1 MSLVMPKFV
10 VLDSST
16 LGKISAD
23 YWSEDEKLR
32 DKSRRFLRTLADHGF
47 HITFAYSH
55 VCELLRHDNEQLVRS
70 RMKFLRSLPLVAWV
84 RPYDRNWFP
93 GGPVDLHR
101 RELYAVVHGGAR
113 TWPEIIDAVRADL
126 WETGTGE
133 DLFVDDDSFWDL
145 LQADFRRQLHHERYV
160 ASIARTAPGNLYDLT
175 LGELTKLPVR
185 SKSDRAN
192 FMNWFI
198 NDLQM
203 QLERHADKRLTE
215 HRRIASQ
222 FAAKTI
228 SRVEAFE
235 AAGGDPIQQMLN
247 ESGVPT
253 DLLRPETTVAE
264 LGELAI
270 YIEQLK
276 LISEELPPNVQV
288 TIRDI
293 PPATLPSYEL
303 QHRLS
308 RLQKLAPRVSG
319 SDHGDGYLAMLV
331 LYADAVEVDKR
342 TFEYLQQVLRGNS
355 GMKSLVGQLYRASD
369 YSNLESQFGLAGQ
382 C

>member
-1 MSLVMPKFV
+1 MPKFV

-32 DKSRRFLRTLADHGF
+32 DKSRRFLRSLASHGF
-47 HITFAYSH
+47 QITFAYSH
-55 VCELLRHDNEQLVRS
+55 LCELLRHENEQIVRS
-70 RMKFLRSLPLVAWV
+70 RMKFLRSLPLIAWV

-93 GGPVDLHR
+93 GAPVDLLR
-101 RELYAVVHGGAR
+101 RELHAVVHEGAR
-113 TWPEIIDAVRADL
+113 TWPEIVEAVRADL
-126 WETGTGE
+126 FETGTGE
-133 DLFVDDDSFWDL
+133 DLFVDNDAFWDVL
-145 LQADFRRQLHHERYV
+145 RRDFRSQLDHERYI
-160 ASIARTAPGNLYDLT
+160 ASIARTTPGYLHDL
-175 LGELTKLPVR
+175 KLCEMERLPMR
-185 SKSDRAN
+185 LKSERAA
-192 FMNWFI
+192 FMRWFV
-198 NDLQM
+198 NDLQT
-203 QLERHADKRLTE
+203 QLERHADKRVTE
-215 HRRIASQ
+215 HRLMASH
-222 FAAKTI
+222 FAENTI
-228 SRVEAFE
+228 RQVETFE
-235 AAGGDPIQQMLN
+235 AAGGDPIQQMLKDY
-247 ESGVPT
+247 GVPT
-253 DLLRPETTVAE
+253 ELLRPEMTIGE
-264 LGELAI
+264 LGELAV
-270 YIEQLK
+270 YIKQLQ
-276 LISEELPPNVQV
+276 LISEDLRPSVQV
-288 TIRDI
+288 TVRDV
-293 PPATLPSYEL
+293 PPETLPSYEV